1 MRGMKIIAI
10 LLLALPL
17 LAEEPNLTGLW
28 AARKSFG
35 PEVRGVLTLD
45 RDGDTW
51 RAEIAGRET
60 AVRVDQEQ
68 LSFDLPAEE
77 GSFRGRLQNERITGH
92 WIQPRS
98 VAAGARFATPVTL
111 ERKQPGR
118 WRGTVTPLDDTLTL
132 YLPMTRS
139 ADGSYTTFLRN
150 PDRNLGWF
158 ARFTRMTVEGS
169 VVKVYSRRRPEQ
181 PEKLITDGQYDAELD
196 RLSIYMHDSGGFFDF
211 QRATPAEQARYNA
224 RPTATYAYR
233 KPVAEDDGW
242 AVASVDEVGIS
253 RDEIAAFVKMLTDS
267 PVESLSSPDIHA
279 LLIARH
285 GKLVV
290 EEYFHGFH
298 RNQPHDT
305 RSAAKVLTS
314 ILAGAA
320 RVPASTKVYATM
332 GATTPDPRAQAIT
345 LEHLL
350 TMSSG
355 LDCDDSD
362 DHSPGREDTM
372 QEQQEQPD
380 WYRYTLALKTI
391 RNAGEKAV
399 YCSVNPNLAGGVIA
413 RATGRPLAELFHE
426 KVAEPLQ
433 LRNYAMFL
441 QPLGE
446 PYGGGGVRLT
456 ARDFLKLAQ
465 LMLDGG
471 KWRGK
476 QIVSAEW
483 ARKSVEPQFQMDGAG
498 YGYLW
503 WVTEL
508 PYRDRKVKAFFAGG
522 NGGQLSMGI
531 PELDLALVFLGG
543 NFGDGRTSIN
553 TQRVLV
559 PQHVL
564 PAVK

>member
-1 MRGMKIIAI
+1 DK
-10 LLLALPL
+10 
-17 LAEEPNLTGLW
+17 
-28 AARKSFG
+28 
-35 PEVRGVLTLD
+35 
-45 RDGDTW
+45 
-51 RAEIAGRET
+51 
-60 AVRVDQEQ
+60 EQ
-68 LSFDLPAEE
+68 LSFDLPGEE
-77 GSFRGRLQNERITGH
+77 GSFRGRLQNDRIAGH

-98 VAAGARFATPVTL
+98 VAAGSRFATPVTL

-118 WRGTVTPLDDTLTL
+118 WRGTVTPLDDTVTL
-132 YLPMTRS
+132 YLPIARG

-150 PDRNLGWF
+150 PDRNIGIF
-158 ARFTRMTVEGS
+158 ARFTRIALEGS

-181 PEKLITDGQYDAELD
+181 PERLITDGQYDAELD
-196 RLSIYMHDSGGFFDF
+196 RLSIDMHDSGGFFDF
-211 QRATPAEQARYNA
+211 HRATPADEARYNA
-224 RPTATYAYR
+224 RAKGAYAYR
-233 KPVAEDDGW
+233 KPAAEDDGW
-242 AVASVDEVGIS
+242 AVASVEEVGIS
-253 RDEIAAFVKMLTDS
+253 RADVTSFVKMLTESPMDS
-267 PVESLSSPDIHA
+267 LNAADIHA

-320 RVPASTKVYATM
+320 HVPASTKVYATM
-332 GATTPDPRAQAIT
+332 GATTADPRAQALT

-355 LDCDDSD
+355 LDCDDSND
-362 DHSPGREDTM
+362 QSPGNENTM
-372 QEQQEQPD
+372 QEQSAQPD
-380 WYRYTLALKTI
+380 WYRFTLALGMI
-391 RNAGEKAV
+391 RKPGEKAV
-399 YCSVNPNLAGGVIA
+399 YCSVNPNLAGGVIGK
-413 RATGRPLAELFHE
+413 ATGRYLPELFRE
-426 KVAEPLQ
+426 TVAEPLQ
-433 LRNYAMFL
+433 LRNYALFL

-446 PYGGGGVRLT
+446 AYFGGGTRLT

-483 ARKSVEPQFQMDGAG
+483 ARNSVEPQFEMDGAG

-508 PYRDRKVKAFFAGG
+508 PYKDRKVKAFFAGG

-531 PELDLALVFLGG
+531 PELDLAIVFLGG
-543 NFGDGRTSIN
+543 NYGDGKTSLN

-559 PQHVL
+559 PQYVL
-564 PAVK
+564 RAVQ